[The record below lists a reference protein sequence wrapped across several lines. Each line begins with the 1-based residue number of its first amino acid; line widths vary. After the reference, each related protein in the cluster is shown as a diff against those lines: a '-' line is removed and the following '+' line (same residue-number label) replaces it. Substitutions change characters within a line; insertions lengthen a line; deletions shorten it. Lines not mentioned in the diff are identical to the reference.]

1 LFSGNLLNYFFVL
14 FAVMVTVQEFIRV
27 AQQGVFIS
35 STKRKGMRNDHAR
48 LQLKEDE
55 PAAGASLFSEGE
67 ATAARNEITLE
78 IWSSIVQVELP
89 HDIKVSMDYFKEI
102 EEYRSVGD
110 ECPEAKILM

>member
-1 LFSGNLLNYFFVL
+1 
-14 FAVMVTVQEFIRV
+14 MVTVQEFIRV

-35 STKRKGMRNDHAR
+35 STKRKGMKNDHAR

-67 ATAARNEITLE
+67 TTAARNEITLE

-89 HDIKVSMDYFKEI
+89 HDIKVRMDYFKEI
-102 EEYRSVGD
+102 LRSVED
-110 ECPEAKILM
+110 EYPEAKILM